1 MSRRCG
7 LPASTAL
14 SKEFLHFPSKLAQHR
29 LNTACSKLF
38 QPAALIPPSPPAGS
52 YWIFFV
58 SYLCF
63 LHSCIFSSK
72 GEKQIGGVEKALTY
86 LTLILEACVDLSP
99 GNSYFLFIYFKVFR
113 LTCCLLISHL
123 LLGEIKTVYE
133 RWM

>member
-38 QPAALIPPSPPAGS
+38 QPSALIPPSPPADHIG
-52 YWIFFV
+52 FF
-58 SYLCF
+58 LF
-63 LHSCIFSSK
+63 LTRVNIHVFSVQK
-72 GEKQIGGVEKALTY
+72 GEKEIGGVEKALTY

-99 GNSYFLFIYFKVFR
+99 RNSYFLFIY
-113 LTCCLLISHL
+113 L
-123 LLGEIKTVYE
+123 
-133 RWM
+133 